1 MHFTTDL
8 FSGLIMENIMNQ
20 GFIHLGAGG
29 FLKRDQRAIRQ
40 MMAPPE
46 VYTCSISMISYK
58 HVVFDFDVGEIMV
71 VVIRMKETRTNSK

>member
-1 MHFTTDL
+1 MNFTTDL
-8 FSGLIMENIMNQ
+8 FGSLIMENIMNQ

-40 MMAPPE
+40 MVAPPE
-46 VYTCSISMISYK
+46 VYTCSISMVSYK

-71 VVIRMKETRTNSK
+71 IVRRMKETKTHSK